1 MEFTLKLLH
10 LNKARQNQMPVGQRR
25 KFFTNMGS
33 IETATLLKLEWSL
46 ACFKIA
52 PKSAVV
58 VAMETLV
65 KKKPYVT
72 ELNPLTYST

>member
-1 MEFTLKLLH
+1 
-10 LNKARQNQMPVGQRR
+10 
-25 KFFTNMGS
+25 MGS